1 MTKQKTLEGVI
12 VDSRHKNEN
21 VETKVINLGSPEKP
35 IILGDV
41 TEQDEKIQFLQEQII
56 KLQKQVKELYTQ
68 HSNLLSNY
76 RELVIACSEMVV
88 AESNS
93 DISQ

>member
-1 MTKQKTLEGVI
+1 MIKQKTQKGMV
-12 VDSRHKNEN
+12 VDSRHKNKN
-21 VETKVINLGSPEKP
+21 VESKTINLGSPEKP

-56 KLQKQVKELYTQ
+56 VLQKQIKELYTQ

-76 RELVIACSEMVV
+76 RELVVAC
-88 AESNS
+88 AEFAVEESS
-93 DISQ
+93 K